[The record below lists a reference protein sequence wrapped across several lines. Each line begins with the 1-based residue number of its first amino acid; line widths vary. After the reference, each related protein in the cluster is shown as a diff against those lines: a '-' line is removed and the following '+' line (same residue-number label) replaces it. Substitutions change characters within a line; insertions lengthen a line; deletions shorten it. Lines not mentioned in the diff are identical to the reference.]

1 MQRFLNSLHLYY
13 VGLGFS
19 TQKEIRIRSEYGSF
33 YVEAFEDEISINSIH
48 DYYRNGND

>member
-1 MQRFLNSLHLYY
+1 MQRFLDSLHLCY

-33 YVEAFEDEISINSIH
+33 YFLYICVMQKDI
-48 DYYRNGND
+48 R